1 MRLQQLPARVVGTAD
16 GGVNWGGDSIV
27 TADDQALVPVWTLA
41 TEDVTIPNVASGD
54 AMTPERLAELRT
66 VLATLAD
73 SPIATLEAHPLT
85 AKRPRSGGISLHA
98 ASPLAQNLSQLV
110 SQTAKSAPA
119 AANVAATGEV
129 LYRMVVPAKVA
140 AQVGKG
146 LVRPMAS
153 KAAAGGVHSALVNSS
168 GIAAQASFVPVAGQ
182 AAAAGAATG
191 AASTAGVAVASAGA
205 RTVAAPL
212 VLMAVAVVVSAYA
225 DHNREQAL
233 GRITDLL
240 EKLHEDKLEDERS
253 RLDGCRD
260 AIEKATAVLLDQGRV
275 GAALGLDSTVYAIN
289 VSIQRATRRLGKW
302 QRALAEIHGP
312 VELAAVLKSFPGV
325 TEKSGGEFRA
335 HLELANLAIALKRR
349 VLVLQ
354 AVEHAQL
361 EGANHPFKTFVRT
374 LKNDEQRV
382 NELESGIVSVLRGL
396 ATLELKRYGGI
407 RSVMFSQGEV
417 DDLLRRTASG
427 RLAMR
432 STPPICTPTSR
443 SRSNAVPTGR
453 SLSSQLLLHSR

>member
-1 MRLQQLPARVVGTAD
+1 VTDDRKLPA
-16 GGVNWGGDSIV
+16 
-27 TADDQALVPVWTLA
+27 PVWMLA
-41 TEDVTIPNVASGD
+41 TEDVNVPDVTGGAQ
-54 AMTPERLAELRT
+54 MTPERLAELRT
-66 VLATLAD
+66 ALATLAD

-98 ASPLAQNLSQLV
+98 ASPLAQHLSQLV

-119 AANVAATGEV
+119 VANVPASGEV

-153 KAAAGGVHSALVNSS
+153 KAAAGGVRSALVNSS
-168 GIAAQASFVPVAGQ
+168 GIVGQASFVPVAGQ

-191 AASTAGVAVASAGA
+191 AASTAGVAAASAGTL
-205 RTVAAPL
+205 TVAAPL
-212 VLMAVAVVVSAYA
+212 VLMAVAVGVSAYA
-225 DHNREQAL
+225 DHRREQAME
-233 GRITDLL
+233 RITDLI
-240 EKLHEDKLEDERS
+240 EKLHEGKLEDERS
-253 RLDGCRD
+253 KLDGCRD

-289 VSIQRATRRLGKW
+289 VSIERATRRLGRW
-302 QRALAEIHGP
+302 QRALADIHGP

-325 TEKSGGEFRA
+325 TDESGGEFRA
-335 HLELANLAIALKRR
+335 HLELANLAIAFKRR
-349 VLVLQ
+349 VLILQ

-374 LKNDEQRV
+374 LQDDERRV
-382 NELESGIVSVLRGL
+382 NELESGFVSVLRGL

-407 RSVMFSQGEV
+407 KGVMFTQHEV
-417 DDLLRRTASG
+417 DDLLRAAY
-427 RLAMR
+427 RLRALGNEIDVDNQQSDVAIEIER
-432 STPPICTPTSR
+432 SADGSLVVFP
-443 SRSNAVPTGR
+443 AVAGLP
-453 SLSSQLLLHSR
+453 

>member
-1 MRLQQLPARVVGTAD
+1 M
-16 GGVNWGGDSIV
+16 

-41 TEDVTIPNVASGD
+41 TEDVTMPNVAIGD

-153 KAAAGGVHSALVNSS
+153 KAAAGGVHSALVKSS

-205 RTVAAPL
+205 LTVAAPL
-212 VLMAVAVVVSAYA
+212 VLMSVAVGVSAYA
-225 DHNREQAL
+225 DHQREQAL
-233 GRITDLL
+233 ERIADLL

-260 AIEKATAVLLDQGRV
+260 AIDKATAILLDKGRV
-275 GAALGLDSTVYAIN
+275 GASLGLDATVYAIN
-289 VSIQRATRRLGKW
+289 VSIERATRRLSKW

-325 TEKSGGEFRA
+325 TEENGGEFRA

-417 DDLLRRTASG
+417 DDLLRAAYRLRALGDEVDASNQHSDV
-427 RLAMR
+427 AIEIER
-432 STPPICTPTSR
+432 SADGSVVVFP
-443 SRSNAVPTGR
+443 AVAA
-453 SLSSQLLLHSR
+453 

>member
-1 MRLQQLPARVVGTAD
+1 VTDDRKLPA
-16 GGVNWGGDSIV
+16 
-27 TADDQALVPVWTLA
+27 PVWMLA
-41 TEDVTIPNVASGD
+41 TEDVSVPDVTSG
-54 AMTPERLAELRT
+54 AQMTPERLAELRT
-66 VLATLAD
+66 VLTTLAD
-73 SPIATLEAHPLT
+73 SPIATLEAHPVT
-85 AKRPRSGGISLHA
+85 SKRPRSGGISLHA
-98 ASPLAQNLSQLV
+98 TSPLAQNLSQLV
-110 SQTAKSAPA
+110 AQTAKSAPA
-119 AANVAATGEV
+119 VANVAATGEV

-153 KAAAGGVHSALVNSS
+153 KAAAGGVRSALVNSS

-205 RTVAAPL
+205 LTVAAPL
-212 VLMAVAVVVSAYA
+212 VLMAVAVGVSAYA
-225 DHNREQAL
+225 DHKREQAL
-233 GRITDLL
+233 ERITDLL
-240 EKLHEDKLEDERS
+240 EKLHEEKLEDERS
-253 RLDGCRD
+253 QLDGCRD

-289 VSIQRATRRLGKW
+289 VSIERATRRLSKW
-302 QRALAEIHGP
+302 QRALADIHGP

-325 TEKSGGEFRA
+325 TDESGGEFRA
-335 HLELANLAIALKRR
+335 HLELANLGIALKRR

-361 EGANHPFKTFVRT
+361 EEGNHPFKTFVRT
-374 LKNDEQRV
+374 LKDDEQRV

-407 RSVMFSQGEV
+407 RSVMFTQREV
-417 DDLLRRTASG
+417 DDLLRAAYRLRALGNEVDASNG
-427 RLAMR
+427 QSDVAIEIER
-432 STPPICTPTSR
+432 SADGSIVVFP
-443 SRSNAVPTGR
+443 AVVA
-453 SLSSQLLLHSR
+453 